1 VNEFI
6 EECRRE
12 WKRLG
17 VPDPVANEMAA
28 DLAADLK
35 EAEDE
40 GASAEEVLGSG
51 AFDPRSFA
59 SAWATERGVIERPAP
74 SGYRLARRSR
84 LPAAAIATFALIAIV
99 GAVLMIGASSDT
111 VRLALPALGPQVRVV
126 PKRVRVEVPAQRRV
140 VPPPVR
146 VGPERLQ
153 VVPRRVEVLPP
164 PLQTPAAGIVA
175 VDIHGSGTDTRR
187 IGAVLL
193 IVGLAGIVLAMLF
206 QLVGAGSSLR
216 SRA

>member
-28 DLAADLK
+28 DLAADLQQ
-35 EAEDE
+35 AEDE
-40 GASAEEVLGSG
+40 GASAEEVLGTG

-59 SAWATERGVIERPAP
+59 SAWATERGVVKRPAP

-84 LPAAAIATFALIAIV
+84 LPAAAIAMFALVAIV
-99 GAVLMIGASSDT
+99 GAVLMIGASSGQ
-111 VRLALPALGPQVRVV
+111 VRLALPALGPHVDVV
-126 PKRVRVEVPAQRRV
+126 PHRVRVEVPAQRRV
-140 VPPPVR
+140 VPPPLR
-146 VGPERLQ
+146 VVPERLQ

-164 PLQTPAAGIVA
+164 SLRMPAARIVA
-175 VDIHGSGTDTRR
+175 VDIRGSGTDTRR
-187 IGAVLL
+187 LGAVLL
-193 IVGLAGIVLAMLF
+193 IVGLAGIVLAMAF
-206 QLVGAGSSLR
+206 
-216 SRA
+216 